1 MLISQAYAAAADTA
15 ELDLAG
21 APTPGEALFMNLG
34 LVVLLVVLFY
44 VLLIMPQQRRFKE
57 HSSMLSELKKGDRIV
72 TSGGLVG
79 KIEKIVDDSEVI
91 IDLGNSVKVTALRSM
106 IQGKTQLKPKA
117 AANDSKTDKKADKK
131 TDSKAKKDA
140 KKTEKK

>member
-15 ELDLAG
+15 SELDLAN

-34 LVVLLVVLFY
+34 MVVVLVVLFY
-44 VLLIMPQQRRFKE
+44 VLLILPQQRRFKE
-57 HSSMLSELKKGDRIV
+57 HSSMLSELKKGDRVV

-79 KIEKIVDDSEVI
+79 KIEKIVDETEVI
-91 IDLGNSVKVTALRSM
+91 LDLGNSVKVTALRSM

-117 AANDSKTDKKADKK
+117 AANDSKSAGKDKKDTK
-131 TDSKAKKDA
+131 KKDA
-140 KKTEKK
+140 KKTDKK